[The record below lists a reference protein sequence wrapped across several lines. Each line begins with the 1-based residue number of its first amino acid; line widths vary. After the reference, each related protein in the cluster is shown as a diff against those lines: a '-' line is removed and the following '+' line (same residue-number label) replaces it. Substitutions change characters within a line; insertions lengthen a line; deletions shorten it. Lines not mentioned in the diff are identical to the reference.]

1 MLWTI
6 CSVSNGFTRIEPL
19 NNPAANALSLD
30 IAQAVLSEI
39 SPGSRLVAI
48 RLATGSYSNFTH
60 IVTALD
66 PINAE
71 FSIVVRRYQAFGNY
85 DRGQKAHR
93 EFAALEYACQNGI
106 PAPHPLY
113 LDDTGDL
120 LGTPGIVTR
129 YVPGKQIQ
137 SPVDPLPWARGLA
150 ETLARIHTVPVDI
163 APRGL
168 LLDANNE
175 ATWFLHSGQ
184 IPDFMQAHPDGEHL
198 WQHVHRGFPRLEPV
212 PSTLVHV
219 DYWPGNILWD
229 GGRISAV
236 VDWEEAALGDP
247 AIDVAYCRMDILLR
261 GFHKAADE
269 FLHAYEN
276 AVGHR
281 LKNLCFWELAAA
293 ARPMFSPQ
301 GWVDQSPA
309 KERFAQFI
317 TGTMQK
323 LPEYLI

>member
-1 MLWTI
+1 MT
-6 CSVSNGFTRIEPL
+6 
-19 NNPAANALSLD
+19 D
-30 IAQAVLSEI
+30 SEHQI
-39 SPGSRLVAI
+39 LPVKIVQTLLEEIFPGSQPITI
-48 RLATGSYSNFTH
+48 RLAPGSYSNFTH
-60 IVTALD
+60 IVTALE
-66 PINAE
+66 PGKAE
-71 FSIVVRRYQAFGNY
+71 FSVVVRRYQAFGHY
-85 DRGQKAHR
+85 DRGQKARR
-93 EFAALEYACQNGI
+93 EFAALECACQNGI
-106 PAPHPLY
+106 HAPQPLY

-120 LGTPGIVTR
+120 LGIPGIVTC
-129 YVPGKQIQ
+129 YVPGSQIE
-137 SPVDPLPWARGLA
+137 SPDDPLPWARCLA
-150 ETLARIHTVPVDI
+150 ETLARIHAVPVDI
-163 APRGL
+163 APRSL
-168 LLDANNE
+168 LLDANKE
-175 ATWFLHSGQ
+175 ATWFLHSEQ
-184 IPDFMQAHPDGEHL
+184 IPEFMQNHPDGEGL
-198 WQHVHRGFPRLEPV
+198 WHNIKRAFPRLEPV